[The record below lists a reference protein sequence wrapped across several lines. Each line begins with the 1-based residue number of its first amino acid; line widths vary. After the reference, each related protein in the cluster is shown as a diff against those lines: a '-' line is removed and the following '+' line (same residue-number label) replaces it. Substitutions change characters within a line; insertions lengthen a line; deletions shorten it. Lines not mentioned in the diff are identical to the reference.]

1 MATGALDHDTLRAEG
16 VAAQR
21 RRAILRIV
29 FYGLMTVWAAWA
41 LMPIVFLAVSAFKP
55 VATIFADLRAPNPI
69 AALLPTSVTLDNF
82 RGVFERTPFPRYL
95 FNSLF
100 VATTTVALS
109 IIVNSM
115 AAFALQRMDW
125 RGRELM
131 LSIIVALLVV
141 PFEAIAIPLLFVVNL
156 LPWVDIGSAGIEL
169 RQSWLNSYHVQI
181 LPFVADAFSIFLF
194 YQFFRD
200 IPREFDEAAVID
212 GATPFQIY
220 RMVIMPLA
228 KPVIASVAILQFQA
242 RWNDYL
248 WPVIAVPGQDKRPLT
263 VGITTFYTQNPDWG
277 QILSYAAMITLP
289 ALLVFII
296 FERWFIQSVTATGV
310 KG

>member
-1 MATGALDHDTLRAEG
+1 VTIEVASGNTLAAE
-16 VAAQR
+16 AAAAGMR
-21 RRAILRIV
+21 RSVLR
-29 FYGLMTVWAAWA
+29 FLCYGLMALWAAWA
-41 LMPIVFLAVSAFKP
+41 LMPIVFLGVSAFKP
-55 VATIFADLRAPNPI
+55 VEAIFADLRASSPL
-69 AALLPTSVTLDNF
+69 AALFPTTITLQNF
-82 RGVFERTPFPRYL
+82 TEVFGRTPFPRYL
-95 FNSLF
+95 LNSLF

-109 IIVNSM
+109 VFVNSM
-115 AAFALQRMDW
+115 AAFALQRMQW
-125 RGRELM
+125 RGRDLM
-131 LSIIVALLVV
+131 LSIIIALLVV
-141 PFEAIAIPLLFVVNL
+141 PFEAIAIPLLFVVNQ
-156 LPWVDIGSAGIEL
+156 LPWIDIGAAGVEMS
-169 RQSWLNSYHVQI
+169 RSWINSYHVQI

-200 IPREFDEAAVID
+200 IPKEFDEAAVID
-212 GATPFQIY
+212 GASPFQIY
-220 RMVIMPLA
+220 RLVIMPLA

-277 QILSYAAMITLP
+277 QILAYAAMITLP
-289 ALLVFII
+289 ALLVFIL

>member
-1 MATGALDHDTLRAEG
+1 
-16 VAAQR
+16 
-21 RRAILRIV
+21 
-29 FYGLMTVWAAWA
+29 
-41 LMPIVFLAVSAFKP
+41 
-55 VATIFADLRAPNPI
+55 
-69 AALLPTSVTLDNF
+69 
-82 RGVFERTPFPRYL
+82 
-95 FNSLF
+95 
-100 VATTTVALS
+100 
-109 IIVNSM
+109 
-115 AAFALQRMDW
+115 MDW

-228 KPVIASVAILQFQA
+228 KPVVASVAILQFQGPLERLSLAGHRGA
-242 RWNDYL
+242 R
-248 WPVIAVPGQDKRPLT
+248 PGQAAAHGRHHDVLHAEPGLGADPLLRGDDHAPGAAGLHHLRAL
-263 VGITTFYTQNPDWG
+263 VHPERHGYRCQRMTTSKSPPR
-277 QILSYAAMITLP
+277 LP
-289 ALLVFII
+289 RCRL
-296 FERWFIQSVTATGV
+296 
-310 KG
+310 

>member
-1 MATGALDHDTLRAEG
+1 M
-16 VAAQR
+16 
-21 RRAILRIV
+21 LRIV
-29 FYGLMTVWAAWA
+29 FYAVMVLWAAWA
-41 LMPIVFLAVSAFKP
+41 LMPIVFLLVSAFKP
-55 VATIFADLRAPNPI
+55 VETIFADLRAPSPL
-69 AALLPTSVTLDNF
+69 AALLPTALTLDNF
-82 RGVFERTPFPRYL
+82 RGVFDRTPFPRYL

-100 VATTTVALS
+100 IATTTVALS
-109 IIVNSM
+109 ILVNSM
-115 AAFALQRMDW
+115 AAFALQRMAW

-131 LSIIVALLVV
+131 LAGIIALLVV
-141 PFEAIAIPLLFVVNL
+141 PFEAIAIPLLFVVNQ
-156 LPWVDIGSAGIEL
+156 LPWIDIGAGGVEL
-169 RQSWLNSYHVQI
+169 RQSWINSYHVQI
-181 LPFVADAFSIFLF
+181 VPFIADAFSIFLF

-200 IPREFDEAAVID
+200 IPKEFDEAAVID

-296 FERWFIQSVTATGV
+296 FERWFIQSVTATGI